1 MSLFTGSRHPGDEDL
16 IRYMDHQ
23 LDRDAQ
29 RFMGAHLRTCAEC
42 TARLEGFQ
50 QKSAL
55 VKEWLTLLPATLPDD
70 GKRAMALA
78 AVDRARFRRRR
89 AAALLGSAPMR
100 IAAAVVLML
109 AFGLGTEPGRAFV
122 AGGVVK
128 LAGRDPGPFATQL
141 VQWLGQDRV
150 LHPTAVAATGGV
162 RTNEAAPVVPAAP
175 VGAPR
180 VETPAVLPRQ
190 ATHTRVKPGM
200 SAPVTF
206 TPEGP
211 DVSLV
216 FRSVQNVGSATLS
229 IRDVPR
235 AQGQVWEHYRGEG
248 LTPTRD
254 GLEVRNERTSQADY
268 MITVP
273 SRYRFIRVRVGD
285 SPEILIR
292 ISKSKQEWIWTIN
305 LQTSVLE

>member
-29 RFMGAHLRTCAEC
+29 RFMGAHLRTCADC
-42 TARLEGFQ
+42 AARLDGFQ

-78 AVDRARFRRRR
+78 AVDRARFRRRG

-100 IAAAVVLML
+100 IAAAVMLML
-109 AFGLGTEPGRAFV
+109 ALGLGTEPGRALV

-141 VQWLGQDRV
+141 VQLLGQDRV
-150 LHPTAVAATGGV
+150 LHPAAVAAGNV
-162 RTNEAAPVVPAAP
+162 RATDAAPIVPAAP
-175 VGAPR
+175 VGVPR

-206 TPEGP
+206 TPVGP

-235 AQGQVWEHYRGEG
+235 AQGQVWAHYRGEG
-248 LTPTRD
+248 LTPTAD
-254 GLEVRNERTSQADY
+254 GLEVRNEHTSQADY